1 MNDEQFLRHVYRSF
15 NAREIET
22 VLAAMHQDVTWA
34 NGMEG
39 GFVNGRDGVRNYW
52 TRQWSMMDP
61 HVEPVEFSK
70 GPRGETIIRVHQL
83 VRDLNGAVLADREVR
98 HIFFMEDGLIKRF
111 EIGEE

>member
-1 MNDEQFLRHVYRSF
+1 VKDEQFLRHVYRSF

-39 GFVNGRDGVRNYW
+39 GFVNGKDGVRNYW
-52 TRQWSMMDP
+52 TRQWSMIDP
-61 HVEPVEFSK
+61 HVEPVQFSM
-70 GPRGETIIRVHQL
+70 GPRGETIVRVHQL
-83 VRDLNGAVLADREVR
+83 VRDLNGALLADREVR

-111 EIGEE
+111 EIGEG

>member
-1 MNDEQFLRHVYRSF
+1 VKDEQFLRHVYRSF

-52 TRQWSMMDP
+52 TRQWSMIDP

-70 GPRGETIIRVHQL
+70 GPRGETIVRVHQL
-83 VRDLNGAVLADREVR
+83 VLDLNGALLADREVR
-98 HIFFMEDGLIKRF
+98 HIFLMEDGLIKRF